1 MLQLGVEMKEKIGR
15 IIYDKKSIILFL
27 LSLVMGVLSVWLSPS
42 LIVVSLLPMSI
53 SAGLMASYL
62 YNEKENDGIY
72 KFLLP
77 TILIIADWLIND
89 LSSLISII
97 IVVVAVSIFYA
108 YDKKLSK
115 SEAAMTIALI
125 VAFTIGLTYVIIG
138 SQNELGLSVKD
149 FYMMQYEKMQEFYVA
164 TTNQM
169 YESLYDDYSIEKL
182 TTEEIIYIID
192 YSIGLLF
199 SMLFIFG
206 FFATGV
212 SMKIFGKV
220 IERTEKEA
228 IEKWKFTTSPVYAY
242 FYAIISLVSFFL
254 GEKLSAFN
262 LVVLNLSTIFMMIY
276 AYVGWNASS
285 KLASMRNRSSTFSKV
300 IIIASVICLPG
311 FAIRVLSYIGAFYTV
326 AMSEINNLSNS
337 SGKPE

>member
-1 MLQLGVEMKEKIGR
+1 MLQLGVEMKEKNGR

-27 LSLVMGVLSVWLSPS
+27 LSLVMGGVSVWLSPS

-62 YNEKENDGIY
+62 YKEKENDGIY

-77 TILIIADWLIND
+77 AILIIADWLING

-97 IVVVAVSIFYA
+97 IVVVAVFVFCA
-108 YDKKLSK
+108 YDKKISK
-115 SEAAMTIALI
+115 SEVAMTIALI
-125 VAFTIGLTYVIIG
+125 VAFAIGLTYVIIG

-149 FYMMQYEKMQEFYVA
+149 FYMMQYEKMKEFYVA
-164 TTNQM
+164 SINQM
-169 YESLYDDYSIEKL
+169 YESLYEDYSVEKL
-182 TTEEIIYIID
+182 TTEEIIYTID

-199 SMLFIFG
+199 SMLFTLG

-212 SMKIFGKV
+212 SMKTFVKV
-220 IERTEKEA
+220 IERTEKEE

-262 LVVLNLSTIFMMIY
+262 LVVLNLSMIFMMIY

-285 KLASMRNRSSTFSKV
+285 KLASMRNKSSSFFKV
-300 IIIASVICLPG
+300 IIIISIVCLPG
-311 FAIRVLSYIGAFYTV
+311 FAIRVLSYVGAFYTV
-326 AMSEINNLSNS
+326 AMSKINNLSNS